1 MVSKRNDWLISE
13 KQRASSKDDKCNELH
28 LAKQVAHLEM
38 IEQNRLKEMDVEEN
52 QEFQRKK
59 KQAFQDYL

>member
-1 MVSKRNDWLISE
+1 
-13 KQRASSKDDKCNELH
+13 
-28 LAKQVAHLEM
+28 M

>member
-1 MVSKRNDWLISE
+1 
-13 KQRASSKDDKCNELH
+13 
-28 LAKQVAHLEM
+28 M

-59 KQAFQDYL
+59 KQAFQDYLQKKEYARYAFDTQAQFLSRRLVSDIKWD